1 MTKEESYEVIER
13 LLMAEFGDRKVI
25 NQFCEIVAEQIKDS
39 LIQMLIEEGLNEF
52 RPKEDK

>member
-1 MTKEESYEVIER
+1 MTKEESYEVVER

-25 NQFCEIVAEQIKDS
+25 SQFCEIVAEQIKDR

-52 RPKEDK
+52 IPKEDK

>member
-13 LLMAEFGDRKVI
+13 LLMAEFGDREVI
-25 NQFCEIVAEQIKDS
+25 NQFCEIVAEQIKDR

-52 RPKEDK
+52 IPKEDK